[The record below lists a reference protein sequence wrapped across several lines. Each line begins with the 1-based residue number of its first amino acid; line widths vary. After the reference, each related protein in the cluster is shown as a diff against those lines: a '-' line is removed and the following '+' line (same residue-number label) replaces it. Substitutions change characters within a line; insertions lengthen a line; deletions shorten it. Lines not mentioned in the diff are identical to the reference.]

1 MNQINSIG
9 IVIPSLTPNQV
20 LRRCLLSIA
29 EQTLRPR
36 IVVVVA
42 QSDLSSYRE
51 ILEGI
56 ELNVALIFSNI
67 GLSRSRNMGFAYVE
81 KNCEIVGFVDA
92 DTCIDRKYL
101 ENVARELIWA
111 DACVGR
117 VQTQGKARLNFSPA
131 LTLIT
136 KKNVW
141 QTAIESGFFS
151 KTAPLR
157 EVGLYAE
164 NLGLGSG
171 TRLGS
176 GEGTDLYCR
185 LIKRGFKI
193 VYVPELVSEEITD
206 SATLPIFKHSSYAV
220 GTGYV
225 YAKHYSFFIGVIR
238 IFAPLFSQKSSFS
251 LKQRVAIVRGRLSGF
266 LIGLKD

>member
-1 MNQINSIG
+1 MNQVRSIG
-9 IVIPSLTPNQV
+9 IVIPSLTPSHI
-20 LRRCLLSIA
+20 LRKCLLSIA
-29 EQTLRPR
+29 EQTLQPK

-42 QSDLSSYRE
+42 QSDLAGHKG
-51 ILEGI
+51 IIEGI
-56 ELNVALIFSNI
+56 ELNVELLFSSI
-67 GLSRSRNMGFAYVE
+67 GLSRSRNMGFAHIE
-81 KNCEIVGFVDA
+81 ENCEIVGFLDA
-92 DTCIDRKYL
+92 DTCIDRNYL
-101 ENVARELIWA
+101 ENVAQNLIWA

-117 VQTQGKARLNFSPA
+117 VQTQGKARLNFSPT
-131 LTLIT
+131 LTIVT

-141 QTAIESGFFS
+141 HTAIESGFFS
-151 KTAPLR
+151 RTVPLR

-193 VYVPELVSEEITD
+193 VYVPELVSEEFVDFKAI
-206 SATLPIFKHSSYAV
+206 PIRKHSSYAV

-225 YAKHYSFFIGVIR
+225 YAKHFNFFIGTLR
-238 IFAPLFSQKSSFS
+238 IFAPLFSLKSSFS
-251 LKQRVAIVRGRLSGF
+251 LARRVAVMRGRLIGF
-266 LIGLKD
+266 FIGLLN